1 MEMST
6 EQQLWCPA
14 ALPMRV
20 GRRVNGGEFFSL
32 TKFLREDTLPPPREI
47 RFSHRREP
55 EKTGFP
61 AK

>member
-6 EQQLWCPA
+6 EQQQWCPA

-20 GRRVNGGEFFSL
+20 GQRVNAGEFFSL
-32 TKFLREDTLPPPREI
+32 TKFLREDTLPPPRAL
-47 RFSHRREP
+47 RFSHIGEP